1 MTTALLLP
9 PTRVTPRGT
18 ARTDARSRRPA
29 VLLAGLALLT
39 VTGTGAAGVVLQ
51 RDAPPAVPTQAPV
64 GATVPVG
71 GLELTVTR
79 FERRADAMTGTGTA
93 KQPMSGPAM
102 PMNDPAGMGGTGG
115 MAGMAGMAGMPG
127 MAGML
132 EHGQERVDVSVV
144 VRGSTGRPVRVD
156 PDRFRLYSG
165 GVPVELLQPT
175 VSTLSRTALP
185 RGSAMRG
192 GVVLVVPEG
201 TRPLELAYGDEP
213 ARVLLDAG
221 PAAGGEADG
230 THGAAHAEDGR

>member
-1 MTTALLLP
+1 MTTALLLR
-9 PTRVTPRGT
+9 PTRVTPRRT
-18 ARTDARSRRPA
+18 ARAAARSRRPA

-39 VTGTGAAGVVLQ
+39 VAGTGAAGVVLQ
-51 RDAPPAVPTQAPV
+51 QGSPPAVPTQAPV

-102 PMNDPAGMGGTGG
+102 PMNDPAGMAGT
-115 MAGMAGMAGMPG
+115 AGMAGMAGMPG

-144 VRGSTGRPVRVD
+144 VRGSAGRPVRVD

-165 GVPVELLQPT
+165 GVPVELLQPN

-185 RGSAMRG
+185 QGSAMRG

-213 ARVLLDAG
+213 ARILLDAG
-221 PAAGGEADG
+221 PAAGGAVG
-230 THGAAHAEDGR
+230 GPHGAAHAEDGR

>member
-1 MTTALLLP
+1 MTTALLP
-9 PTRVTPRGT
+9 PTRVTPHRT
-18 ARTDARSRRPA
+18 ARADARSRRPA

-39 VTGTGAAGVVLQ
+39 LAGTGGAAVVLQ
-51 RDAPPAVPTQAPV
+51 QDAPPAVPTLAAV

-71 GLELTVTR
+71 GLDLTVTR

-93 KQPMSGPAM
+93 RQPMSGPAM
-102 PMNDPAGMGGTGG
+102 PMNDPAAGA
-115 MAGMAGMAGMPG
+115 AGMAGMAGMPG

-144 VRGSTGRPVRVD
+144 VRGSAGRPARVD

-165 GVPVELLQPT
+165 GVPVDLLQPT

-213 ARVLLDAG
+213 ARIVLDGG
-221 PAAGGEADG
+221 PAAGGEAG
-230 THGAAHAEDGR
+230 VTHGAAHAEDGR